1 METATHVATT
11 ARARWGA
18 AAIATA
24 PVVLLAT
31 FLAHPFLARLPDAE
45 GVATAVASAPGRWA
59 AVHLLTA
66 VASGLVAL
74 AFLAIRAHLRD
85 AGDDRSSAWG
95 LPFVVFGSILYA
107 FLPGIEFAPLAA
119 VEAGADVAAVQSALQ
134 PYFVPAFVIGA
145 LTFGIGILG
154 FARGLLTTEVLGR
167 GGSQLVAVLLV
178 VMALSRFVPLG
189 VLQFH
194 VQGLAAVA
202 ALWPLAAA
210 MWRADRL
217 PAARR
222 TPAVRG
228 T

>member
-1 METATHVATT
+1 MDTAIPVTTT

-18 AAIATA
+18 AAVATA

-45 GVATAVASAPGRWA
+45 GAAAAVAAAPGQWA

-74 AFLAIRAHLRD
+74 AFVAIRAQLRD
-85 AGDDRSSAWG
+85 AGDDQASAWG
-95 LPFVVFGSILYA
+95 LPFVVFGSVLYA
-107 FLPGIEFAPLAA
+107 FLPGLEFAPLVA
-119 VEAGADVAAVQSALQ
+119 VEVGADVAAVQAALQ
-134 PYFVPAFVIGA
+134 PYFVPAFVIGG
-145 LTFGIGILG
+145 LVFGIGILG

-167 GGSQLVAVLLV
+167 GGSRLVAVLLV
-178 VMALSRFVPLG
+178 VMAISRFAPLG

-202 ALWPLAAA
+202 ALWPLAAV

-217 PAARR
+217 PSTRP

>member
-1 METATHVATT
+1 METATPVTT
-11 ARARWGA
+11 TGRARWGA
-18 AAIATA
+18 AAVATA
-24 PVVLLAT
+24 PVVLLAA
-31 FLAHPFLARLPDAE
+31 FLAHPFLARIPDAE
-45 GVATAVASAPGRWA
+45 GVADAVAAAPGRWA

-107 FLPGIEFAPLAA
+107 FLPGVEFAPLAA

-134 PYFVPAFVIGA
+134 PYIVPAFALGA

-154 FARGLLTTEVLGR
+154 FVRGLLTTEVLGR

-217 PAARR
+217 PTTRR